1 MKIFS
6 KRETILQ
13 NMTTMA
19 FFAAI
24 NIIICLVSSYVP
36 FLSIVIIFV
45 LPLVSA
51 LVEIYCKDRYYIIYA
66 VASLLLSML
75 VTFDNFQT
83 ALFYLFPALVSGYC
97 FGLCVKKIIPS
108 IYSIMLSSLIQVGL
122 TYLSLP
128 LIKLIYEVDMIDT
141 FIAFF
146 NVQETNNLSYI
157 IPSFILTLSVAQNI
171 FTYIIITIETARL
184 KNKFT
189 NTYSGLIANS
199 LSFGA
204 GLLSII
210 FAFFFPP
217 LSYFF
222 FFIATYFTAY
232 VVYKIIDE
240 KNVILIIF
248 FIVTILSVIFVNAL
262 IYKMIEK
269 SLSLLVINLINV
281 CFSLIYFVFVL
292 LKRQHKKINKELP
305 SHFIESLPTDGVL
318 KQIYEGKKVSYETIR
333 KALIILQLY
342 DFYEDVYEE
351 NERYIRDSL
360 EDFYNETNALLM
372 KCGLAH
378 LYVRHPFDWIIIF
391 CALSTEPVGVF
402 KDLNSKRYV

>member
-1 MKIFS
+1 
-6 KRETILQ
+6 
-13 NMTTMA
+13 
-19 FFAAI
+19 
-24 NIIICLVSSYVP
+24 
-36 FLSIVIIFV
+36 
-45 LPLVSA
+45 
-51 LVEIYCKDRYYIIYA
+51 
-66 VASLLLSML
+66 
-75 VTFDNFQT
+75 
-83 ALFYLFPALVSGYC
+83 
-97 FGLCVKKIIPS
+97 
-108 IYSIMLSSLIQVGL
+108 
-122 TYLSLP
+122 
-128 LIKLIYEVDMIDT
+128 MIET

-157 IPSFILTLSVAQNI
+157 IPAFILTLSVAQNI

-189 NTYSGLIANS
+189 NTYSGLLANS
-199 LSFGA
+199 LAFGA

-262 IYKMIEK
+262 IYNMIEK

-292 LKRQHKKINKELP
+292 LKRQHKKIK
-305 SHFIESLPTDGVL
+305 
-318 KQIYEGKKVSYETIR
+318 
-333 KALIILQLY
+333 
-342 DFYEDVYEE
+342 
-351 NERYIRDSL
+351 
-360 EDFYNETNALLM
+360 
-372 KCGLAH
+372 
-378 LYVRHPFDWIIIF
+378 
-391 CALSTEPVGVF
+391 
-402 KDLNSKRYV
+402 